1 MFTYVSLYM
10 FRTLKITLLIVMV
23 TFKQQPNFNSMNIC
37 YFDWRTFKLDAFN
50 PDLILV
56 CVTLL
61 ISNVAY
67 CWSNCH
73 ATQFKGLIKEQVFHW
88 PENVIFIKVNFKKK
102 IAMWWRYRVNSVLRN
117 LYLGMT
123 LLINVLKDCRLI

>member
-1 MFTYVSLYM
+1 MLFPVQVFPYNIICEIELLSHRMGFYWNVNTRQVYVSLM
-10 FRTLKITLLIVMV
+10 FCLPKITLLTVTV

-50 PDLILV
+50 LDLILV

-67 CWSNCH
+67 CWSHCH
-73 ATQFKGLIKEQVFHW
+73 ATQFKGMIEEQVFHW
-88 PENVIFIKVNFKKK
+88 AENVIFIKVNFKKK
-102 IAMWWRYRVNSVLRN
+102 I
-117 LYLGMT
+117 
-123 LLINVLKDCRLI
+123 